1 MEDLLKNTD
10 NLKLSHRDADLTM
23 YINIDGMI
31 LIRIT
36 DLCSMTV
43 YRGYAEEEEYEQGDA
58 GIALT
63 KEMAI
68 QLRDKL
74 DMFINKISGDAEPAR
89 TAQTIN

>member
-1 MEDLLKNTD
+1 MDDLLKNTD
-10 NLKLSHRDADLTM
+10 KLSLSHRDSDLTM
-23 YINIDGMI
+23 YINIDGLI
-31 LIRIT
+31 LIRVT

-63 KEMAI
+63 AEMAI

-74 DMFINKISGDAEPAR
+74 DVFINKIIGK
-89 TAQTIN
+89 